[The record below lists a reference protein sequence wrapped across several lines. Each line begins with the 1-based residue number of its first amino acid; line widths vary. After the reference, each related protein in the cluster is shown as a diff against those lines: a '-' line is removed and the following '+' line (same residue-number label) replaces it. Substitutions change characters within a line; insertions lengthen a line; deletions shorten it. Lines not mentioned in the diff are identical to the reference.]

1 MSAKHSM
8 IVVAG
13 GRAID
18 PASGLDEPRD
28 LLIEQGQIAA
38 IDKPGAFAAKR
49 EASVIDAKGCLVTP
63 GLLDI
68 HVHLREPGQEWKETI
83 ATGCDAAVAGGFT
96 SICCMPNTQPTV
108 DKATVVEF
116 ILHQAAKANGCRVF
130 PIGAITV
137 GREGHALSP
146 MLELRDAGCVAFSD
160 DGAPVF
166 DAQIMRR
173 ALEYN
178 RMLGTVLT
186 VHEEEL
192 ALSDGFSMNE
202 SALSL
207 KLGLKGMPDA
217 AENVMIARDIEL
229 ARLTGGRVHF
239 CHVSTA
245 RGVTLIRRA
254 KEDGIPVTAETTPHN
269 LTLDE
274 SAIGDYDTHA
284 KMSMPLRSRQDVEAL
299 IQGLA
304 DGVIDCIASDHAP
317 HESDSKRREFEH
329 ASFGILGLQTTLPLT
344 LALVRAGKLTLSRAI
359 EALTSAPARC
369 FHMQH
374 AGLAKGA
381 VADIAIIDPEGSLV
395 LTPEHILSKS
405 KNTPFFGTTLQ
416 GLAKSVLVG
425 GRVVYSAERGVL
437 ARSNDQF

>member
-1 MSAKHSM
+1 MSAKQSM
-8 IVVAG
+8 IVVTG
-13 GRAID
+13 GRVID
-18 PASGLDEPRD
+18 PASGLDESRD
-28 LLIEQGQIAA
+28 ILIEGGVIAA
-38 IDKPGAFAAKR
+38 VDKPGSFSGKS
-49 EASVIDAKGCLVTP
+49 EASVVDAKGCVVAP

-96 SICCMPNTQPTV
+96 SICCMPNTVPAV
-108 DKATVVEF
+108 DKASVVEF
-116 ILHQAAKANGCRVF
+116 ILQQAAKANGCRVF
-130 PIGAITV
+130 PIGTITL

-160 DGAPVF
+160 DGAPVS

-192 ALSDGFSMNE
+192 SLSDGFAMNE

-207 KLGLKGMPDA
+207 KLGLKGMPEA

-254 KEDGIPVTAETTPHN
+254 KEDGIPVTAEVTPQN

-274 SAIGDYDTHA
+274 SFVADYDTHA
-284 KMSMPLRSRQDVEAL
+284 KMSMPLRTKKDNEAL
-299 IQGLA
+299 VQALA

-317 HESDSKRREFEH
+317 HEADSKRREFEH
-329 ASFGILGLQTTLPLT
+329 ASFGMLGLQTTLPIT
-344 LALVRAGKLTLSRAI
+344 LSLVRAGKLSMKRAI

-369 FHMQH
+369 FNMPH
-374 AGLAKGA
+374 AGLKKGA
-381 VADIAIIDPEGSLV
+381 VADITVIDPERSYV
-395 LTPEHILSKS
+395 LAPEHILSKS
-405 KNTPFFGTTLQ
+405 KNTPLFGMTMQ
-416 GLAKSVLVG
+416 GHAASVLIG
-425 GRVVYSAERGVL
+425 GRLVYSAEQGFI
-437 ARSNDQF
+437 ARSND

>member
-1 MSAKHSM
+1 M
-8 IVVAG
+8 
-13 GRAID
+13 ID

-28 LLIEQGQIAA
+28 ILVEEGRISAL
-38 IDKPGAFAAKR
+38 DKPGAFAGKS
-49 EASVIDAKGCLVTP
+49 EAQLVDAKGCVVTP

-96 SICCMPNTQPTV
+96 SICCMPNTVPTV
-108 DKATVVEF
+108 DKASVVEF
-116 ILHQAAKANGCRVF
+116 ILSQAAKANGCRVF
-130 PIGAITV
+130 PIGAITL

-160 DGAPVF
+160 DGAPVY

-192 ALSDGFSMNE
+192 TLSDGFSMNE

-207 KLGLKGMPDA
+207 KMGLKGMPDA

-269 LTLDE
+269 LSFDETL
-274 SAIGDYDTHA
+274 IGDYDTNA
-284 KMSMPLRSRQDVEAL
+284 KMSMPLRTKKDNEAL

-317 HESDSKRREFEH
+317 HEADSKRREFDH
-329 ASFGILGLQTTLPLT
+329 ASFGMLGLQTTLPLT
-344 LALVRAGKLTLSRAI
+344 LALVRAGKLTMKRAI

-369 FHMQH
+369 FHMAH
-374 AGLAKGA
+374 DGLKKGA
-381 VADIAIIDPEGSLV
+381 VADITVIDPERSYV
-395 LTPEHILSKS
+395 LAPEHILSKS
-405 KNTPFFGTTLQ
+405 KNTPLFGMTMQ
-416 GLAKSVLVG
+416 GHAASVLVG
-425 GRVVYSAERGVL
+425 GRLVYSAERGVI
-437 ARSNDQF
+437 ARNND